1 MIYIQQKM
9 HRGDVDDNMPHPE
22 FWWSRS
28 AVGCLVRQPVGRRQA
43 GTFFPGEL
51 DDIVDVDVDIDDD
64 VEIDDDVDIDADVD
78 IDDDV
83 AVYIDVE
90 DAIDIDDDVDV
101 YIDVEDA
108 VDIDDN
114 VDVARKGCRV
124 SCLPTCWSRAP
135 DRPRGPRLG
144 GALFLQPTP
153 NAQLQPF
160 LA

>member
-1 MIYIQQKM
+1 MISIQQKM

-51 DDIVDVDVDIDDD
+51 DDIVDVDVDIDD
-64 VEIDDDVDIDADVD
+64 
-78 IDDDV
+78 
-83 AVYIDVE
+83 AV
-90 DAIDIDDDVDV
+90 DIDDDVDV

-108 VDIDDN
+108 VDVDVYVDVDVNVEDAVDVDDD

>member
-1 MIYIQQKM
+1 MISIQQKM

-64 VEIDDDVDIDADVD
+64 DNVDIDDDVDIDADVD

-83 AVYIDVE
+83 
-90 DAIDIDDDVDV
+90 DV

-108 VDIDDN
+108 VDVDDD

>member
-1 MIYIQQKM
+1 MRNWREI
-9 HRGDVDDNMPHPE
+9 DVD
-22 FWWSRS
+22 
-28 AVGCLVRQPVGRRQA
+28 
-43 GTFFPGEL
+43 
-51 DDIVDVDVDIDDD
+51 
-64 VEIDDDVDIDADVD
+64 IDDDVDIDADVD

-83 AVYIDVE
+83 
-90 DAIDIDDDVDV
+90 DV

-108 VDIDDN
+108 VDVDDD

>member
-64 VEIDDDVDIDADVD
+64 DNVDIDDDVDIDADVD

-83 AVYIDVE
+83 
-90 DAIDIDDDVDV
+90 DV

-108 VDIDDN
+108 VDVDDD

>member
-1 MIYIQQKM
+1 MISIQQKM

-51 DDIVDVDVDIDDD
+51 DDIVDVDVDIDD
-64 VEIDDDVDIDADVD
+64 
-78 IDDDV
+78 
-83 AVYIDVE
+83 AV
-90 DAIDIDDDVDV
+90 DIDDDVDV

-108 VDIDDN
+108 VDVDDD

>member
-1 MIYIQQKM
+1 MISIQQKM

-83 AVYIDVE
+83 
-90 DAIDIDDDVDV
+90 DV

-108 VDIDDN
+108 VDVDDD

>member
-1 MIYIQQKM
+1 MNLPKKIPKKSMQEVAILLLPFVKKMI
-9 HRGDVDDNMPHPE
+9 
-22 FWWSRS
+22 
-28 AVGCLVRQPVGRRQA
+28 
-43 GTFFPGEL
+43 
-51 DDIVDVDVDIDDD
+51 DVDVN
-64 VEIDDDVDIDADVD
+64 
-78 IDDDV
+78 
-83 AVYIDVE
+83 
-90 DAIDIDDDVDV
+90 
-101 YIDVEDA
+101 VEDA
-108 VDIDDN
+108 VDVDDD

>member
-1 MIYIQQKM
+1 MISIQQKM

-51 DDIVDVDVDIDDD
+51 DDIVDVDVDIDD
-64 VEIDDDVDIDADVD
+64 
-78 IDDDV
+78 
-83 AVYIDVE
+83 AV
-90 DAIDIDDDVDV
+90 DIDDDVDV
-101 YIDVEDA
+101 YIHVEDA
-108 VDIDDN
+108 VDVDDD

>member
-64 VEIDDDVDIDADVD
+64 DNVDIDDDVDIDADV
-78 IDDDV
+78 
-83 AVYIDVE
+83 
-90 DAIDIDDDVDV
+90 DIDDDVDV

-108 VDIDDN
+108 VDIDDD
-114 VDVARKGCRV
+114 VDVYIHVEDAV
-124 SCLPTCWSRAP
+124 
-135 DRPRGPRLG
+135 DVDV
-144 GALFLQPTP
+144 
-153 NAQLQPF
+153 
-160 LA
+160 

>member
-1 MIYIQQKM
+1 MIFIQQKM

-64 VEIDDDVDIDADVD
+64 DNVDIDDDVDIDADVD

-83 AVYIDVE
+83 
-90 DAIDIDDDVDV
+90 DV

-108 VDIDDN
+108 VDVDDD

>member
-1 MIYIQQKM
+1 MISIQQKM

-83 AVYIDVE
+83 
-90 DAIDIDDDVDV
+90 DV

>member
-1 MIYIQQKM
+1 MIFIQQKM

-51 DDIVDVDVDIDDD
+51 DDIVDVDVDIDD
-64 VEIDDDVDIDADVD
+64 
-78 IDDDV
+78 
-83 AVYIDVE
+83 AV
-90 DAIDIDDDVDV
+90 DIDDDVDV

-108 VDIDDN
+108 VDVDVYVDVDVNVEDAVDVDDD

>member
-1 MIYIQQKM
+1 MISIQQKM
-9 HRGDVDDNMPHPE
+9 HCGDVDDNMPHPE

-51 DDIVDVDVDIDDD
+51 DDIVDVDVDIDD
-64 VEIDDDVDIDADVD
+64 
-78 IDDDV
+78 
-83 AVYIDVE
+83 AV
-90 DAIDIDDDVDV
+90 DIDDDVDV

-108 VDIDDN
+108 VDVDDD